1 MKNLSFTQA
10 ALAGLKTTYA
20 LVDPQWHILEHDP
33 QFSAWLA
40 DGPKNLVNLPLLDLL
55 PEFVGQEDG
64 LKSVQQGDEP
74 FIRLDNV
81 NRVTPEGAIRY
92 LALTIVP
99 GQPETGMALV
109 LLVTDVTEQ
118 GEYLQELTQNRN
130 ELRIVRRRLAE
141 LSYQL
146 DTLLR
151 HYLSPKVADAFL
163 KGELDLELGGD
174 LYEVSILF
182 ADVRDFTLLSEQLSP
197 DRIVRILNA
206 YLNVVAQAVE
216 EFDGTIT
223 QFQGDNLIAVF
234 NMSDDQPDHALQAVK
249 AAITLQRAV
258 ANYQTQQPPNEPRLH
273 FGVGI
278 NTGTALIGNIGAHQR
293 YSYTAVGDAVN
304 LAARITSVAPANKI
318 WLSQATYSQLKNAVV
333 VEPLPPLT
341 FKGKRQPTRLFQVQ
355 VPPS

>member
-1 MKNLSFTQA
+1 
-10 ALAGLKTTYA
+10 
-20 LVDPQWHILEHDP
+20 
-33 QFSAWLA
+33 
-40 DGPKNLVNLPLLDLL
+40 
-55 PEFVGQEDG
+55 
-64 LKSVQQGDEP
+64 
-74 FIRLDNV
+74 
-81 NRVTPEGAIRY
+81 
-92 LALTIVP
+92 
-99 GQPETGMALV
+99 
-109 LLVTDVTEQ
+109 
-118 GEYLQELTQNRN
+118 
-130 ELRIVRRRLAE
+130 
-141 LSYQL
+141 
-146 DTLLR
+146 
-151 HYLSPKVADAFL
+151 
-163 KGELDLELGGD
+163 
-174 LYEVSILF
+174 
-182 ADVRDFTLLSEQLSP
+182 VRDFTLLSEQLSP